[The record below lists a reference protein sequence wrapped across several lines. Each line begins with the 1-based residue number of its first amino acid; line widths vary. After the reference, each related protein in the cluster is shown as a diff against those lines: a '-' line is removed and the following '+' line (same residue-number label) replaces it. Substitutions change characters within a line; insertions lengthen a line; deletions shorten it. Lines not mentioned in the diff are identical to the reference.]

1 MEETFS
7 ISTALKERL
16 ASAAVNGENQS
27 MVKVLGNGID
37 IKLDNFEI
45 GTGLPYA
52 EVKKTGVPLDKVV
65 KAVVDTKAA
74 EKAVKKEEK
83 KDAKAAAKK
92 PEEKKDAK
100 KDEKKDAKKDA
111 AKKPEEKKDESKK

>member
-7 ISTALKERL
+7 ISAALKERL

-27 MVKVLGNGID
+27 MVNVLGNGID
-37 IKLDNFEI
+37 IQLDNFEI

-52 EVKKTGVPLDKVV
+52 EVKKTGIPLDKVV

-74 EKAVKKEEK
+74 DKTAKKEEK
-83 KDAKAAAKK
+83 KDAKAAKK
-92 PEEKKDAK
+92 EEKKDEKAAK
-100 KDEKKDAKKDA
+100 KDDKPAKKEEKKDA
-111 AKKPEEKKDESKK
+111 AKKDESKK